1 MKEITVNRLRCLH
14 PRDLV
19 VASIVFV
26 VFTAAWVAG
35 DQGFV
40 GWTSFVLVPMLLAAY
55 RIVGSR
61 AR

>member
-1 MKEITVNRLRCLH
+1 MNRLRCLH